1 MDFTLSPDEQF
12 VQHAARDF
20 MDSLCPPS
28 VPRAVA
34 YGAPVLQRELWDAL
48 AAGGWLGTAI
58 PTEFGGAGSGLVSLG
73 LFSYEGGR
81 ALLPT
86 CFRTTVFAAAAVLAA
101 GNDAQ
106 KRRFLPDLAAGT
118 AVVGMALGLP
128 EAATIELGRGL
139 ASGVQQVVANAAFA
153 DMLLLFARAKEGGTV
168 ALVLPPGTRGVT
180 VHSQRAIGGEPVAEV
195 TLEAV
200 AVDAECVLGIA
211 LAPDDRFALWEGWL
225 DTALALLCMEMAGG
239 MAKVLEMTAAY
250 MKKREQFGKP
260 LGSFQAVQHH
270 LANMTTH
277 ADGAYATALQALW
290 AAANR
295 CPAHLEASIAKAWGG
310 SAYKAVTVLAHQ
322 LHGGIGYVRESDL
335 HLWSERAVADAL
347 SLGARDYHLRRLSR
361 VHDRAQL

>member
-20 MDSLCPPS
+20 TDAMCPPS

-34 YGAPVLQRELWDAL
+34 YGPPVLQRELWDAL
-48 AAGGWLGTAI
+48 AAGGWLGAAI
-58 PTEFGGAGSGLVSLG
+58 PAEFGGAGSGLVNLG
-73 LFSYEGGR
+73 LFFYEAGR

-86 CFRTTVFAAAAVLAA
+86 TFRTTVFAAAAVLAV
-101 GNDAQ
+101 GNDEQ
-106 KRRFLPDLAAGT
+106 RRRLLPNLAAGK
-118 AVVGMALGLP
+118 AVVGMALDLP
-128 EAATIELGRGL
+128 EATAIVFAGGV
-139 ASGVQQVVANAAFA
+139 ASGAQQVVANAAFA
-153 DMLLLFARAKEGGTV
+153 DTLLLFARAEDGGTV
-168 ALVLPPGTRGVT
+168 ALLLPPGARGIT
-180 VHSQRAIGGEPVAEV
+180 LKTERAIGGEPVAEV
-195 TLEAV
+195 TLQEV
-200 AVDAECVLGIA
+200 DVDAECVLGA
-211 LAPDDRFALWEGWL
+211 GATLSDRTEIWEGWL

-239 MAKVLEMTAAY
+239 MGKVVEMTAAY

-290 AAANR
+290 ATAYR
-295 CPAHLEASIAKAWGG
+295 CPAHVEASIAKAWGG

-347 SLGARDYHLRRLSR
+347 SLGARDHHLRRLSR
-361 VHDRAQL
+361 ALAAAPR